1 MKNNQRSP
9 NYVIE
14 EQGVTHKER
23 LTKNNR
29 ILQAFFTLLNRMT
42 PDLVDRPKWHKSSEV
57 FPKVG
62 DYCLFKHKESNMGAE
77 NEHWKIGKVIEI
89 RASESNAKS
98 QIYILEYRTAFKQK
112 KKKAVDWKVSVQK
125 TDRAAR
131 ELVILFTPEELK
143 SAVGSEEHLARL
155 QKEITEGTKK
165 KSWTTGSKVRRKRVP
180 KHRKF

>member
-1 MKNNQRSP
+1 
-9 NYVIE
+9 
-14 EQGVTHKER
+14 
-23 LTKNNR
+23 
-29 ILQAFFTLLNRMT
+29 
-42 PDLVDRPKWHKSSEV
+42 
-57 FPKVG
+57 
-62 DYCLFKHKESNMGAE
+62 MGAE

-155 QKEITEGTKK
+155 RKEITEGTKK